1 MSALLVIQKPENGHI
16 FFFRYCKILI
26 QEMSVKVD
34 QGFLNAL
41 VSLFAS
47 EALSEEAEYDLFK
60 KDCEY
65 IKTPLVDETSKT
77 ETAEQKNFYDELH
90 FSPLKVSSQ
99 INC

>member
-1 MSALLVIQKPENGHI
+1 
-16 FFFRYCKILI
+16 
-26 QEMSVKVD
+26 MSVKVD

-65 IKTPLVDETSKT
+65 IKTLLVDETSKT

-99 INC
+99 ISCQ

>member
-1 MSALLVIQKPENGHI
+1 
-16 FFFRYCKILI
+16 
-26 QEMSVKVD
+26 MSVKVD

-90 FSPLKVSSQ
+90 FSPLKVSSHTVESDPYYFKSLLFFLVRV
-99 INC
+99 